1 MASDFSNIL
10 KEAISA
16 TLEATLGKN
25 APISSVNLCTTTYLH
40 SKQIV
45 TIQSDF
51 KFDKIDSNIK
61 FIYPARTASY
71 VFNAMLGE
79 SGLVEVQID
88 EDTADA
94 LKEITAQI
102 SGSLTTSINAS
113 EFEDLGKVTYT
124 SGESLID
131 IGENYKTEDDL
142 ILLNILLDDITLE
155 IILHLSE
162 QTIPFVDELINSPQL
177 QDSIEDINGID
188 LEENNEDIDGID
200 LEENN
205 EDKFLEENEQLQ
217 ENENNES
224 HTNEDILED
233 ESSDTNQDDVVPT
246 DENIQVQEEVIK
258 NNAKENKLL
267 KLLVIIAAS
276 LLSIVTIVFLF
287 LFFSGSFD
295 EKKDI
300 KSDQNISEKDEL
312 LINIKNKKISYTPDM
327 INVQKLN
334 KRLSLLSKYEILDT
348 NDLEKYK
355 NNEKERLYK
364 LKISN
369 LNNFAKK
376 NKEESLFTNNELNNS
391 VNQQKEKLT
400 FIQIDAIKY
409 KKYKQIVNVQK
420 HETTNI
426 SICAY
431 KNEQTK
437 VLIGPMNLQYVIDNI
452 MNNINN
458 NDAKLLYITQ
468 DDFNKQCDF

>member
-1 MASDFSNIL
+1 
-10 KEAISA
+10 
-16 TLEATLGKN
+16 
-25 APISSVNLCTTTYLH
+25 
-40 SKQIV
+40 
-45 TIQSDF
+45 
-51 KFDKIDSNIK
+51 
-61 FIYPARTASY
+61 
-71 VFNAMLGE
+71 
-79 SGLVEVQID
+79 
-88 EDTADA
+88 
-94 LKEITAQI
+94 
-102 SGSLTTSINAS
+102 
-113 EFEDLGKVTYT
+113 
-124 SGESLID
+124 
-131 IGENYKTEDDL
+131 
-142 ILLNILLDDITLE
+142 
-155 IILHLSE
+155 
-162 QTIPFVDELINSPQL
+162 
-177 QDSIEDINGID
+177 
-188 LEENNEDIDGID
+188 
-200 LEENN
+200 
-205 EDKFLEENEQLQ
+205 
-217 ENENNES
+217 
-224 HTNEDILED
+224 
-233 ESSDTNQDDVVPT
+233 
-246 DENIQVQEEVIK
+246 
-258 NNAKENKLL
+258 
-267 KLLVIIAAS
+267 
-276 LLSIVTIVFLF
+276 
-287 LFFSGSFD
+287 
-295 EKKDI
+295 
-300 KSDQNISEKDEL
+300 
-312 LINIKNKKISYTPDM
+312 M

-420 HETTNI
+420 HKTTNI